1 MKPYVLINSKT
12 GKYIGIDRASGGYP
26 YDTDHLGSAKIW
38 YNKKDAKEY
47 ADVFP
52 NKDIVLHEILVSE
65 NPCAW
70 D

>member
-1 MKPYVLINSKT
+1 MKAHILINTKT
-12 GKYIGIDRASGGYP
+12 DSYIGIDRASGGYP

-47 ADVFP
+47 ADIFP
-52 NKDIVLHEILVSE
+52 DEKLTLHEVVVVE
-65 NPCAW
+65 KPCAW